1 MPHKRQFMNA
11 PRSIHARGAIHS
23 GRSPRTDIEKRC
35 GRFAKRGAAE
45 RCLLSVAYAP
55 RFLRSAL
62 RASVEM
68 TKEGKLRNDK
78 RGEMVDIPALS
89 FRLSELCAVDL
100 PTLSFRLS
108 ERCMVDIP
116 TLSFRL
122 SERSERMEKSE
133 RIARSTEGSLPLARS
148 RKKPYIKE

>member
-1 MPHKRQFMNA
+1 
-11 PRSIHARGAIHS
+11 
-23 GRSPRTDIEKRC
+23 
-35 GRFAKRGAAE
+35 
-45 RCLLSVAYAP
+45 
-55 RFLRSAL
+55 
-62 RASVEM
+62 M

-89 FRLSELCAVDL
+89 FRLSELCAVDI
-100 PTLSFRLS
+100 PALSFRLS

-133 RIARSTEGSLPLARS
+133 RIARSTEGSLP
-148 RKKPYIKE
+148 

>member
-1 MPHKRQFMNA
+1 
-11 PRSIHARGAIHS
+11 
-23 GRSPRTDIEKRC
+23 
-35 GRFAKRGAAE
+35 
-45 RCLLSVAYAP
+45 
-55 RFLRSAL
+55 
-62 RASVEM
+62 M

-89 FRLSELCAVDL
+89 FRLSEL
-100 PTLSFRLS
+100 
-108 ERCMVDIP
+108 CMVDIP